1 LGSGGGGVKKF
12 FFLVSYKGETFRALQ
27 LDNLWLIYFLIATPS
42 FSLFLYILVV
52 ILLSAFIKLSSTNEA
67 SARSLDL
74 SWRPLSH
81 SPYQQ
86 QFFQNGPPA
95 ALISYSHFDAANK
108 EEIVEAA
115 KHNAQLLKKFK
126 EIAHNPITSYSDP
139 YMYSQTPGPSTTVFL
154 NSNLV
159 RHQQQQQQVA
169 AASNHVLQRLPF
181 PGKSAPLYQTKLN
194 FLGKPDGNS
203 LYHQNSIHQ
212 TPGTTSKVAG
222 YTKEHGRVNLHYH
235 HPSFGMTPGSSTTKR
250 IPIFR
255 YSLT

>member
-1 LGSGGGGVKKF
+1 MANLFSNCFSVF
-12 FFLVSYKGETFRALQ
+12 SSLV
-27 LDNLWLIYFLIATPS
+27 
-42 FSLFLYILVV
+42 VV

-126 EIAHNPITSYSDP
+126 EIAHQPITSYSDP

-154 NSNLV
+154 NPNLV
-159 RHQQQQQQVA
+159 RNQQQQVA
-169 AASNHVLQRLPF
+169 SASSHVLQRLPF

-194 FLGKPDGNS
+194 YLGKPDSNAM
-203 LYHQNSIHQ
+203 YHQNSIHQ
-212 TPGTTSKVAG
+212 THGTTPKVAG
-222 YTKEHGRVNLHYH
+222 FTKEHGRVNLHYH
-235 HPSFGMTPGSSTTKR
+235 HPSFGVNSIPTTTKR
-250 IPIFR
+250 IPMFR
-255 YSLT
+255 

>member
-1 LGSGGGGVKKF
+1 M
-12 FFLVSYKGETFRALQ
+12 A
-27 LDNLWLIYFLIATPS
+27 NLFS
-42 FSLFLYILVV
+42 NCFSVFSLLVV

-86 QFFQNGPPA
+86 QFFHNGPPS

-126 EIAHNPITSYSDP
+126 EIAHQPITSYSDP

-154 NSNLV
+154 NPNLV
-159 RHQQQQQQVA
+159 RNQQQQVA
-169 AASNHVLQRLPF
+169 AASNHVLQRLPY

-194 FLGKPDGNS
+194 YLGKPDAHAM
-203 LYHQNSIHQ
+203 YHQNSIHQ
-212 TPGTTSKVAG
+212 THGTTPKVAG
-222 YTKEHGRVNLHYH
+222 YTNEHGRVNLHYH
-235 HPSFGMTPGSSTTKR
+235 HPAFGMNPISSTTKR
-250 IPIFR
+250 IPMFR
-255 YSLT
+255 